1 MEQELPTL
9 PERMS
14 SPLLFSVVCVAQFL
28 SKYAKF
34 SYWHKLI
41 EEKFTVNPG
50 IHVILLIAI

>member
-1 MEQELPTL
+1 MFIKTPRNITLLMEQELPTL

-14 SPLLFSVVCVAQFL
+14 SPLIFSAVCVAQFL

-41 EEKFTVNPG
+41 EK
-50 IHVILLIAI
+50 